1 MKTSKRSFSDQ
12 TTTISTASVAI
23 ASSSEEALVVDAL
36 VRAFVSDP
44 VVRWTWPNLRA
55 YITHFPNFI
64 KAFGGRAFSQGSA
77 YCTDGYAGAALWLP
91 PGIHPDEEALN
102 NIFQQTV
109 SEQQQPDLFAMFEEM
124 DHYHPD
130 EPHWYLPLIGVVP
143 TRQSQGC
150 GAALMHQALLQ
161 WAYSGMWAR
170 SRKSSSPVTF
180 TKASWRVHW
189 PARRA
194 LTSVPRS
201 TMPHSS
207 VSVSS

>member
-161 WAYSGMWAR
+161 CDRNQTPAYLEATSAR
-170 SRKSSSPVTF
+170 SIPFYQRHGFKVLGTIQVGTSPPLF
-180 TKASWRVHW
+180 PMLRQPK
-189 PARRA
+189 
-194 LTSVPRS
+194 
-201 TMPHSS
+201 
-207 VSVSS
+207 